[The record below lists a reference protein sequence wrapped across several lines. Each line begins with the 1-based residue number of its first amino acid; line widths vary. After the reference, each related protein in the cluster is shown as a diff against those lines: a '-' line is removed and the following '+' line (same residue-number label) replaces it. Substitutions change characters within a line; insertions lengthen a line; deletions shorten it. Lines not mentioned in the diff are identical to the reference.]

1 MVEII
6 CAAIAAASAVVVAI
20 LERRNKK
27 QIDRTEKRAERR
39 AMESRLAMDLMYA
52 NCSLALITAKKLAN
66 MHTNGDVEEAM
77 TAAAEAQQAYI
88 GFVRDEAAKQFAKQ

>member
-1 MVEII
+1 MTEVI
-6 CAAIAAASAVVVAI
+6 CAVIAAASAVLVAVV
-20 LERRNKK
+20 ERRNKK
-27 QIDRTEKRAERR
+27 QVDRTEKRAERR

-77 TAAAEAQQAYI
+77 DAADAAQKAYI